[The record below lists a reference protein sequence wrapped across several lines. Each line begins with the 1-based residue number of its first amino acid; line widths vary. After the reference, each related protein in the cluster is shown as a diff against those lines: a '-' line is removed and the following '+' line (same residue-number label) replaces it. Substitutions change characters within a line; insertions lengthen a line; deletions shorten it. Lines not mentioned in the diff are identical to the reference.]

1 MCFLLI
7 LRPQTAKTNMA
18 ANVQFLYPSAS
29 SKEARRHLVNACFN
43 PCDLIG
49 FERTMRDSVKNLLL
63 KPITDQKKLNP
74 QEKPL
79 GPGLD

>member
-29 SKEARRHLVNACFN
+29 STELCAGMEQSQPLLEGINE
-43 PCDLIG
+43 D
-49 FERTMRDSVKNLLL
+49 ERLLL
-63 KPITDQKKLNP
+63 AHMHRPIHEAYMLQVV
-74 QEKPL
+74 
-79 GPGLD
+79 